1 MFRVRYVVLATTTI
15 PGGAAGAQLRQAAY
29 AHTYTYTY
37 AYTYRYQVAPLE
49 LIYMKKELKGW
60 LLPSMPH
67 RARTPVKQT
76 GSHTQSATQGSH
88 PSLADRVSHTVCYS
102 HTCGPRLGQS
112 RTHTQSA
119 IYTCA
124 PRLGQPHTQPATHA
138 CEPRLGQTGSRRA
151 GSCVCSAG
159 CATRG
164 SPSTRASRRAGAA
177 CHVESRGLARA

>member
-1 MFRVRYVVLATTTI
+1 MFRVRYVALATTTI

-88 PSLADRVSHTVCYS
+88 PSLADRVPHTVC
-102 HTCGPRLGQS
+102 HTGLAPQPS
-112 RTHTQSA
+112 RQGFPHSLLLTHVWASPWTEQN
-119 IYTCA
+119 
-124 PRLGQPHTQPATHA
+124 PHTVCDLHVCPSPWTAPHTA
-138 CEPRLGQTGSRRA
+138 CYSR
-151 GSCVCSAG
+151 V
-159 CATRG
+159 
-164 SPSTRASRRAGAA
+164 
-177 CHVESRGLARA
+177 